1 MKRSQSIRLK
11 LDERENNVP
20 QTVAYFY
27 FFGAYEMK
35 GDESRTNGV
44 LVRSIVSVDLKAVQV
59 SARPVVSRKQLKVA
73 LTTRDDFGH

>member
-20 QTVAYFY
+20 QTVAYFS

-35 GDESRTNGV
+35 GDELRTNGV
-44 LVRSIVSVDLKAVQV
+44 LCE
-59 SARPVVSRKQLKVA
+59 A
-73 LTTRDDFGH
+73 L